1 MEEVQGKRNHGAIS
15 EHLEQS
21 EVNRKPPPFF
31 LASLTMLLIPPPT
44 ILGIQAVKRM
54 QVGEKV
60 VVGLVLDCCDSAAM
74 LLLQMGMLILKKAS
88 EQEVGRCWL
97 AGEPSTFLPFPEGG
111 SQNLTAGVEKL
122 EHAYFSIRPICKC
135 RYIAAATWSIW
146 SNWSIWS
153 LI

>member
-1 MEEVQGKRNHGAIS
+1 MEEVQCKRNHGAIS

-21 EVNRKPPPFF
+21 EVNRKPPPFS
-31 LASLTMLLIPPPT
+31 LAPLTMLLVPPPT

-74 LLLQMGMLILKKAS
+74 LLLQMGLLILKKAS
-88 EQEVGRCWL
+88 EQEMGGCWL

-111 SQNLTAGVEKL
+111 SQNLTAGVEEL
-122 EHAYFSIRPICKC
+122 EHAYFSI
-135 RYIAAATWSIW
+135 
-146 SNWSIWS
+146 
-153 LI
+153 

>member
-1 MEEVQGKRNHGAIS
+1 MKEVQRERNHSAIS

-31 LASLTMLLIPPPT
+31 LVPLAMLLVPPPT
-44 ILGIQAVKRM
+44 ILGLQAVKRK
-54 QVGEKV
+54 QVGELV

-74 LLLQMGMLILKKAS
+74 LLLQVGLLILKKAS
-88 EQEVGRCWL
+88 EQEMGRCWL

-122 EHAYFSIRPICKC
+122 EHAYFSI
-135 RYIAAATWSIW
+135 
-146 SNWSIWS
+146 
-153 LI
+153 